1 MFYKKGRLI
10 LYSVTVIY
18 CLFLFSKEVTKAG
31 GTNMAKLPEKPEE
44 NTSNK
49 KKPQIDLFRLYIL
62 FSQYKSRDNTQED
75 WFFVLL
81 IKKSACKHEY
91 VGMHSF

>member
-1 MFYKKGRLI
+1 MSYNSGSNRARNFK
-10 LYSVTVIY
+10 S
-18 CLFLFSKEVTKAG
+18 
-31 GTNMAKLPEKPEE
+31 
-44 NTSNK
+44 TSRDFEITR
-49 KKPQIDLFRLYIL
+49 PITPWIDLFRLYIL
-62 FSQYKSRDNTQED
+62 FSQYKSRDDTQED